1 VLRDAFMKAVN
12 DPELRAQAARMN
24 VPIQPAR
31 GDEAAR
37 LLPAI
42 LAQPPNVLALLS
54 EAAKGQ

>member
-1 VLRDAFMKAVN
+1 MKAVN